1 MENVLNN
8 ALFKTLVEKS
18 QIKFD
23 YEIQNIILDE
33 SDHLNSKMYYYDKAT
48 KKNSNK

>member
-8 ALFKTLVEKS
+8 ALFKSLVEKS

-23 YEIQNIILDE
+23 YEIQNITLDE
-33 SDHLNSKMYYYDKAT
+33 NDHLNSKMYYYDKAT
-48 KKNSNK
+48 KKNRKR